1 MSNLF
6 HWLPEHPNFRS
17 ELSKIKQSARNNDN
31 SFQQVR
37 LLANHNLDFRQINR
51 IDSLISQLPMGH
63 TFPSKLRLAIL
74 GSSTV
79 EHLVP
84 SIRVA
89 ALRRGLWIEVY
100 VAPYGLYHQEILNPA
115 STLYQFAP
123 DVVLMALGADALSV
137 QLPLNSSAEVV
148 QDFVQQQIENWENLW
163 LTLSQQC
170 NATIIQNLLNIPQEN
185 LFGQY
190 DVLLPASHTNILSH
204 INSALKEKARQRNV
218 LLLNIDALAATV
230 GKNNW
235 CDPSLWHHAKQE
247 ISPVFAPLYGNA
259 LAGLLA
265 ALRGLSYK
273 CLVLDLDN
281 TLWGGVIGDDGLE
294 GIEIGQG
301 NAVGEAFTAFQH
313 YAKSLK
319 ERGVILAV
327 CSKNN
332 QENALEPFNKHPDM
346 VLKED
351 DISCFIANWD
361 DKATN
366 MRRIAS
372 ELNIGLDS
380 LVFFDD
386 NPVERGIVRQYVPE
400 VAVVEVP
407 EDPAHYVRCLAST
420 GYFDAVS
427 FSADDQHRT
436 TQYIANRQRQTLQ
449 NKAHS
454 IDSFLEEL
462 NMEMVVSPFEKLSIP
477 RITQLINKSNQ
488 FNLTTRRYT
497 QLQVEEIAADPAILD
512 LQIRLSDKFGDNGL
526 ISVVI
531 GKPSVD
537 EPENLHLDTW
547 LMSCRV
553 LGRQVEYEVL
563 NFIVKRAQECG
574 FKALIGEY
582 IKTAKNSMVKNL
594 YDKLGFTLLPTNHDS
609 DSACLWRLSLDNF
622 SKETTFINVNS

>member
-6 HWLPEHPNFRS
+6 HWLPEHPDFRS
-17 ELSKIKQSARNNDN
+17 ELAKIKQSISSADHQLQQIRN
-31 SFQQVR
+31 
-37 LLANHNLDFRQINR
+37 LANHNLDFRQINR
-51 IDSLISQLPMGH
+51 IDNLMGKVAAEATSQAN
-63 TFPSKLRLAIL
+63 LRLAIV

-79 EHLVP
+79 EHLLP

-89 ALRRGLWIEVY
+89 ALRRKVMVDVY
-100 VAPYGLYHQEILNPA
+100 IAPYGLYRQEILNP
-115 STLYQFAP
+115 SSDLYQFVP

-137 QLPLNSSAEVV
+137 QLPLHSPMSVV
-148 QDFVQQQIENWENLW
+148 QDSVQQQVEEWEHLW
-163 LTLSQQC
+163 IVLSEQC
-170 NATIIQNLLNIPQEN
+170 SATIIQHLLVLPPET

-190 DVLLPASHTNILSH
+190 DALLPASRNNILSEA
-204 INSALKEKARQRNV
+204 NSVLRKKARQRNV
-218 LLLNIDALAATV
+218 LLLDVDALASTI

-247 ISPVFAPLYGNA
+247 ISPAFAPLYGDA
-259 LAGLLA
+259 VSGLLA

-301 NAVGEAFTAFQH
+301 NATGEAFLAFQN
-313 YAKSLK
+313 YVKSLK
-319 ERGVILAV
+319 ERGIILAV

-332 QENALEPFNKHPDM
+332 EDNALEPFKLHPEM
-346 VLKED
+346 VLKQD
-351 DISCFIANWD
+351 DISCFVANWD

-366 MRRIAS
+366 IRQIAS
-372 ELNIGLDS
+372 QLNIGLDS

-400 VAVVEVP
+400 IAVVEVP
-407 EDPAHYVRCLAST
+407 EDPANYVRCLAST

-427 FSADDQHRT
+427 FSADDQVRT
-436 TQYIANRQRQTLQ
+436 EQYIANRQRQTL
-449 NKAHS
+449 KDTAHT
-454 IDSFLEEL
+454 IDSFLETL
-462 NMEMVVSPFEKLSIP
+462 KMEMIVSPFEKLSIP

-497 QLQVEEIAADPAILD
+497 QVQVEEMASDPTILD
-512 LQIRLSDKFGDNGL
+512 FQIRLSDKFGDNGL

-531 GKPSVD
+531 GKPSPD
-537 EPENLHLDTW
+537 DPQSLHLDTW

-553 LGRQVEYEVL
+553 LGRQVEHEVL
-563 NFIVKRAQECG
+563 NSIAERAQKCG
-574 FKALIGEY
+574 FNVLVGEY
-582 IKTAKNSMVKNL
+582 IKTAKNDMVKDL
-594 YDKLGFTLLPTNHDS
+594 YERLGFTRIHEDS
-609 DSACLWRLSLDNF
+609 GNADHSLWYLALAEF
-622 SKETTFINVNS
+622 VKTPTFINVK